1 MAAELTNW
9 QTDKQ
14 LILDKDHQSVSG
26 NVSLLVR
33 VCVATIKQPTIF
45 FPFPEDAIH
54 LWVWKHCRLQLSKR
68 KSPGGHRETTC
79 YERRLGSPKAAAWT
93 RLKQYPSSGRL
104 DTKHI
109 ITSCE
114 RFSAL
119 LKTNAAKKTEGTI
132 NPPAPTE
139 TRAMQVIPHKSSLAI
154 TTIQFYIQ
162 ISMSNKILMLIQ

>member
-119 LKTNAAKKTEGTI
+119 LEQMLQKKMKGLSTPPPQQKHVQCKLFPTKAAW
-132 NPPAPTE
+132 
-139 TRAMQVIPHKSSLAI
+139 Q
-154 TTIQFYIQ
+154 
-162 ISMSNKILMLIQ
+162 